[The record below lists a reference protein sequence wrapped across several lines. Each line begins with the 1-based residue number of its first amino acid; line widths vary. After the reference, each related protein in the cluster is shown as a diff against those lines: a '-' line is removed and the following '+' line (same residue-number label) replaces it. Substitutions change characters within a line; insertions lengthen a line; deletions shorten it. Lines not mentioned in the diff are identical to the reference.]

1 MTRQGHGA
9 LVLSSD
15 AAPNDLERLT
25 RGDER
30 AMTLATTTARGAV
43 LRAFDEPLV
52 VETAPI
58 PTPESGAVIARVGLA
73 GICGTDLHLSHGRLP
88 IPTPL
93 ILGHEA
99 VGTVAAL
106 GAGVERDFTGQPLA
120 V

>member
-1 MTRQGHGA
+1 M
-9 LVLSSD
+9 
-15 AAPNDLERLT
+15 P
-25 RGDER
+25 RGDEK
-30 AMTLATTTARGAV
+30 AMTPMITIARGAV

-58 PTPESGAVIARVGLA
+58 PVPEPGAVVARIGLA

-106 GAGVERDFTGQPLA
+106 GAGVERDFTGAPLA
-120 V
+120 VGDAIAWTSNIPCG